1 MGRLLLLNADGARL
15 GAALPD
21 GAFRPARA
29 AIVAPDLAQTN
40 AGQGDGRERIKA
52 NVAQAQ
58 APAITAWEGGALP
71 GLTAWRD
78 QSGPALVL
86 MPQDDPLVLRDRLR
100 ELKLIAIEFP
110 RATDGRGYSLARI
123 IRERLGWRG
132 DLRAVGD
139 VQIDQLSFLAR
150 CGFSSVALRADQDAR
165 LALGALKTF
174 PDAYQ
179 SAADA
184 HTPLYLRRGAA

>member
-1 MGRLLLLNADGARL
+1 
-15 GAALPD
+15 
-21 GAFRPARA
+21 
-29 AIVAPDLAQTN
+29 
-40 AGQGDGRERIKA
+40 
-52 NVAQAQ
+52 
-58 APAITAWEGGALP
+58 
-71 GLTAWRD
+71 
-78 QSGPALVL
+78 

-150 CGFSSVALRADQDAR
+150 CGFSSAALRADQDAR
-165 LALGALKTF
+165 LALGALKTL